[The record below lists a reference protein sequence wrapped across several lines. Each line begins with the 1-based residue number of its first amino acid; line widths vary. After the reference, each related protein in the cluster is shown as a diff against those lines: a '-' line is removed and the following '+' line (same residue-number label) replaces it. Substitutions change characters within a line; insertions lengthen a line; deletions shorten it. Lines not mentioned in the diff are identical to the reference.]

1 MRVFADAWGDYLTRL
16 RDSYPIHHPRY
27 VAHML
32 RAPHPVAIAGYFAA
46 MLYNPNNHALEGGP
60 ATAAM
65 EKEVVRELVAMFNL
79 PDETLGHLTSSGTV
93 ANLEGLF
100 VARELSPDKAIA
112 CSAGAH
118 YTHERMAH
126 LLRVKVEKVACD
138 AADRIDLDALEA
150 LLRTGRIGT
159 VVLSAGTT
167 GVGAVDPIADVV
179 RLRERYG
186 CRIHV
191 DAAWGGFYAICAWA
205 GSELVPALD
214 LKAIADC
221 DSVVVDPHKQ
231 GLQPYGC
238 GAVLFRDPTVARF
251 YMHDSPYTYFTSD
264 DLQLGQISLECSRA
278 GASAAALWLT
288 HRVFPF
294 TPSGLGRMLEPCLR
308 ATRDWQSRIEHSEL
322 LRLYQ
327 RPDLSIITYF
337 PTSATSVAEVD
348 RTSQATLDAA
358 MYGPDPV
365 FPSVVRVEADELLK
379 RHPGLHKDAQSARIM
394 RSVLMKPEN
403 EAYVGT
409 LHELIEEAA
418 AQSGRPRA
426 RREPTSPPLGAAKH
440 RGKIETL
447 PGRRGRRTSAAS
459 S

>member
-1 MRVFADAWGDYLTRL
+1 MV
-16 RDSYPIHHPRY
+16 
-27 VAHML
+27 
-32 RAPHPVAIAGYFAA
+32 RAPHPVATAGYFAA

-60 ATAAM
+60 ATSAMEQEVVGELAAM
-65 EKEVVRELVAMFNL
+65 FHL
-79 PDETLGHLTSSGTV
+79 PEGALGHLTSSGTI

-100 VARELSPDKAIA
+100 VARELNPDKAIA

-118 YTHERMAH
+118 FTHERMAH
-126 LLRVKVEKVACD
+126 LLGVKVETVTCD
-138 AADRIDLDALEA
+138 AAGRIDLDALEA

-159 VVLSAGTT
+159 VILSAGTT

-179 RLRERYG
+179 GLRERYG

-221 DSVVVDPHKQ
+221 DSVVVDPHKH

-251 YMHDSPYTYFTSD
+251 YVHDSPYTYFTSD
-264 DLQLGQISLECSRA
+264 ELHLGQISLECSRA
-278 GASAAALWLT
+278 GASAGALWLT

-294 TPSGLGRMLEPCLR
+294 TARGLGRMLEACLR
-308 ATRDWQSRIEHSEL
+308 ATRDWESRIESSEL

-327 RPDLSIITYF
+327 RADLSIITYF
-337 PTSATSVAEVD
+337 PATADSVAEVD
-348 RTSQATLDAA
+348 RACQATLEAA

-365 FPSVVRVEADELLK
+365 FPSVVRVDAGELLQ
-379 RHPGLHKDAQSARIM
+379 RHPGLRDDAPSARIM
-394 RSVLMKPEN
+394 RSVLMKPEH
-403 EAYVGT
+403 ETYVSM
-409 LHELIEEAA
+409 LHRRIEEAA
-418 AQSGRPRA
+418 AQSGRRRA
-426 RREPTSPPLGAAKH
+426 RQKPTTPPLAPEEI
-440 RGKIETL
+440 RGTSSTSDI
-447 PGRRGRRTSAAS
+447 PGSLAS
-459 S
+459 TEGTG